1 MNNKLGK
8 YYTNIADAARELG
21 VSRMTIYRW
30 LKAGRMTGDKVGKY
44 NLIPKWIVELEK
56 EKRK

>member
-1 MNNKLGK
+1 MDNKLGK
-8 YYTNIADAARELG
+8 YYMNIADAARELG

-44 NLIPKWIVELEK
+44 ILIPRWLLELEK